1 MLFLFVSLSVYD
13 ILHSATFLSHNTN
26 YNLGIF
32 FFFFLLFFS
41 SHLDLPLSLQIYFL
55 VLFFPQI
62 LTAMVATIIHTLF
75 CCVKYVS
82 FGRDLHISNLYP
94 CIINIIKYNHH
105 NPLPQL
111 TFSLFLKLPCHNCI
125 AMSGTCSV
133 VFTFSWCD
141 CTVVAAL
148 TNESCNY
155 AVVVLTNESW
165 LCTVVAALT
174 NQSCDYVQL

>member
-1 MLFLFVSLSVYD
+1 MLKVLCCFYLFLYQFMTFYIVPLFFHIIQIT
-13 ILHSATFLSHNTN
+13 ILESSSFS
-26 YNLGIF
+26 F
-32 FFFFLLFFS
+32 FLFFS

-133 VFTFSWCD
+133 VFTFS
-141 CTVVAAL
+141 
-148 TNESCNY
+148 
-155 AVVVLTNESW
+155 
-165 LCTVVAALT
+165 
-174 NQSCDYVQL
+174 